1 MQVRGQEKLCM
12 AAQGGMQGKGW
23 HTLLLCGGVLLSSS
37 FRCLRVSLFVPLGYL
52 AANVRG
58 YKIVPDCEVRL
69 YPTIQ
74 NLMRDETLANP
85 LNPACFITACYG
97 QFSFILNVNI
107 FS

>member
-52 AANVRG
+52 AANGLPLSAGREFETVSVSPVNG
-58 YKIVPDCEVRL
+58 NAKVGKTFVSS
-69 YPTIQ
+69 
-74 NLMRDETLANP
+74 NLP
-85 LNPACFITACYG
+85 
-97 QFSFILNVNI
+97 
-107 FS
+107 